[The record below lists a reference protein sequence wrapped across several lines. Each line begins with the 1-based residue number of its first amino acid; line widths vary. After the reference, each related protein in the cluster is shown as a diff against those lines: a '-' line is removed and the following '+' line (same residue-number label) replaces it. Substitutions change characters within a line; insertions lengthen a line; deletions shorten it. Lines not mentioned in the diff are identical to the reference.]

1 MAGNPA
7 GDRRESSPDS
17 GEGPQ
22 AAAEGLSAAASVSQG
37 CPASVHTQRQ
47 DEARDTRPALCQED
61 RWAPCTIQGS
71 GKMQKM
77 QRAQSLERIE
87 RRGSSRGASEFKRSD
102 KRRGITFRGAGAGSG
117 YHAWARGVKGGAA
130 EPLEPGGAGAEDEGW
145 PSGRRP
151 RWRGREETGGKPP
164 DTPFLPPAK
173 PLGRSHSAGRPRSAG
188 HGRPRRSPDRGNAW
202 RRGLGGERSG
212 NPAPTALPLTSGPG
226 GSGRGSGDI

>member
-22 AAAEGLSAAASVSQG
+22 AAAEGLSAAVSVSQG
-37 CPASVHTQRQ
+37 CPASVYTQRQ

-117 YHAWARGVKGGAA
+117 YHAWARGVRGGSRA
-130 EPLEPGGAGAEDEGW
+130 AGA
-145 PSGRRP
+145 
-151 RWRGREETGGKPP
+151 WRGWSGGRGVAQREETALAGQGRDGRKTSRHAISPASEAPWQKPQSREAQVCGSRP
-164 DTPFLPPAK
+164 SSPEP
-173 PLGRSHSAGRPRSAG
+173 RPRK
-188 HGRPRRSPDRGNAW
+188 RV
-202 RRGLGGERSG
+202 EK
-212 NPAPTALPLTSGPG
+212 
-226 GSGRGSGDI
+226 GSGW

>member
-7 GDRRESSPDS
+7 GDWRESSPDS

-22 AAAEGLSAAASVSQG
+22 AAAEGLSAAVSVSQG

-117 YHAWARGVKGGAA
+117 YHAWARGVRGAQPSRWSLA
-130 EPLEPGGAGAEDEGW
+130 GLEPRTRGGPAGGDRAGGAGK
-145 PSGRRP
+145 R
-151 RWRGREETGGKPP
+151 REENLQTRH
-164 DTPFLPPAK
+164 FS
-173 PLGRSHSAGRPRSAG
+173 RQ
-188 HGRPRRSPDRGNAW
+188 RSPLA
-202 RRGLGGERSG
+202 E
-212 NPAPTALPLTSGPG
+212 ATAQGGPG
-226 GSGRGSGDI
+226 LRVTAVLAGAQTEETRGEGVWVVSAAETRPPQPCR